1 MTKVRTD
8 DLVLEVSRNVDPKVW
23 DDSAYDAFI
32 DLLCQDRE
40 YQKEAIFTALRFLVG
55 GQYRDLRGLAKENY
69 DRRPHF
75 AEAYGSWEAME
86 GRLHLRDRLSCSLD
100 LATGTG
106 KSYVLYAL
114 AAILLREAIVDRV
127 LVLCPSTTIEHGL
140 TTKFRDLAGNADLRD
155 LMPDAAGPAAP
166 RVINATESLVPGTVC
181 VENYHAILRNV
192 RSSIRDSLK
201 GIGDRVLVLND
212 EAHHVVSGRP
222 NDQRKWKEFL
232 LDDEFGFRRIV
243 GVSGTCYR
251 GNDYFTDVVSRYSLR
266 QAIEERQVKNIEYI
280 TEGPPI
286 RDPEEKWRFI
296 HDRHRERVTA
306 LKSRLGG
313 RRPLTV
319 VVTKDIKSC
328 EGVAADLRSFLVTEE
343 GISPEQADR
352 KVLVVTSSPKH
363 ERNRANLR
371 VVDYPQSPVEWIIS
385 VSMLTEGWDVKSVFQ
400 IVPHEERAFNS
411 KLLISQVL
419 GRGLRI
425 PERWSGEQPFVTV
438 LNHDSWS
445 GRIRQLV
452 NEVMDIEQR
461 VTSRVL
467 PDSPYHF
474 VLDHM
479 DLTNEKQTVAAA
491 SPTDFNL
498 FERGFIELPFLLAE
512 EPAQIEYE
520 RVRGGPRTETARIRR
535 KTFTADEIA
544 ADMHVKLSS
553 LDREAAAEGGDRAGA
568 DYAKRYPVDRLLK
581 VVQES
586 VRRAGIED
594 GRIPD
599 EIRQRFHSALGSLRR
614 RTSGRLAYRPE
625 FEAPVTLGTGDRREQ
640 SCSVS
645 ELRRDKCV
653 ALRPDSRDTVDR
665 EQRDFFESL
674 ADRDGE
680 YSGSVLFIENDHDFK
695 SPVNL
700 AIVDS
705 VPERKFMR
713 QLIDRA
719 NAREMDAWIKNTAA
733 GFYAIEYAWSKE
745 TTRPR
750 GASHIKRGMFSPDFF
765 IQQGDWRFVV
775 EIKDDSEIGDPS
787 RENLRK
793 HEFASRYFR
802 ELNERLESVGVPRR
816 YRFNMLTPMD
826 YGAFFERLRG
836 RNLDGYRSRLDVVI
850 LERTDT
856 PVAGRRFEE
865 FDPVRLATDDY
876 ADRGWRRGRVGHI
889 VEVYEKDGERRYG
902 VEFDE
907 YDDPECSDLL
917 DSISAGFRANE
928 LELIDSATRE

>member
-1 MTKVRTD
+1 MTRVRTE
-8 DLVLEVSRNVDPKVW
+8 DLVLQVSRSVDPEVW
-23 DDSAYDAFI
+23 DESAYDAFV
-32 DLLCQDRE
+32 DLLSEGRE
-40 YQKEAIFTALRFLVG
+40 YQREAIFTALRFLAG
-55 GQYRDLRGLAKENY
+55 GKYLDLRALARENY
-69 DRRPHF
+69 DRRPNL
-75 AEAYGSWEAME
+75 AEVYGSWEAME
-86 GRLHLRDRLSCSLD
+86 RRLPLGDRLSCSLD

-114 AAILLREAIVDRV
+114 AAILLREGLVDRV

-140 TTKFRDLAGNADLRD
+140 TAKFRDLAGSADLRD
-155 LMPDAAGPAAP
+155 LMPEGAGPSAP
-166 RVINATESLVPGTVC
+166 RIINGTESLVPGTVC
-181 VENYHAILRNV
+181 IENYHAILRNV

-201 GIGDRVLVLND
+201 GVGDRVLVLND
-212 EAHHVVSGRP
+212 EAHHVVSGGP
-222 NDQRKWKEFL
+222 SEQRKWKEFL

-243 GVSGTCYR
+243 GASGTCYR
-251 GNDYFTDVVSRYSLR
+251 GNDYFADVVSRYSLR

-280 TEGPPI
+280 TEGPPV
-286 RDPEEKWRFI
+286 RDPDEKWRFI
-296 HDRHRERVTA
+296 HGRHLERARA
-306 LKSRLGG
+306 LKPRLAG
-313 RRPLTV
+313 RRPLTIA
-319 VVTKDIKSC
+319 VTKSIASC
-328 EGVAADLRSFLVTEE
+328 ETVAADLRGFLEKEE
-343 GISPEQADR
+343 NITPEQADR

-363 ERNRANLR
+363 ERNRARLR
-371 VVDYPQSPVEWIIS
+371 VVDDPRSPVEWIIS

-425 PERWSGEQPFVTV
+425 PEGWSGAPPVVTV

-445 GRIRQLV
+445 GGIRQLV

-467 PDSPYHF
+467 PESPYHF

-479 DLTNEKQTVAAA
+479 DLTNERQTVPAA

-512 EPAQIEYE
+512 EPVQVEYE

-535 KTFTADEIA
+535 KTFTAAQIA
-544 ADMHVKLSS
+544 ADMHGKLSA
-553 LDREAAAEGGDRAGA
+553 LDREAAVKSDGGTSMP
-568 DYAKRYPVDRLLK
+568 YATRYPVDRLLK

-586 VRRAGIED
+586 VRRAGITD
-594 GRIPD
+594 DRIPD
-599 EIRQRFHSALGSLRR
+599 DIRQKFLSALGALRR

-625 FEAPVTLGTGDRREQ
+625 FEAPVTLATTARQEQ
-640 SCSVS
+640 SCSAS

-653 ALRPDSRDTVDR
+653 ALRPECRNTVGP

-674 ADRDGE
+674 ADQDGE
-680 YSGSVLFIENDHDFK
+680 YAGSVILIENDHDFK

-700 AIVDS
+700 TIADS
-705 VPERKFMR
+705 APERRFVR
-713 QLIDRA
+713 RLIDRD
-719 NAREMDAWIKNTAA
+719 NAREMDAWIKNASV
-733 GFYAIEYAWSKE
+733 GFYAIEYAWSKA

-765 IQQGDWRFVV
+765 IKQGDWRFVV
-775 EIKDDSEIGDPS
+775 EIKDDSEIDDPS
-787 RENLRK
+787 RENIRK

-802 ELNERLESVGVPRR
+802 ELNGRLQSGAMTRR
-816 YRFNMLTPMD
+816 YGFNMLTPKD
-826 YGAFFERLRG
+826 YGNFFDCLRS
-836 RNLDGYRSRLDVVI
+836 RKLDAYRSRLDVAI

-856 PVAGRRFEE
+856 PANGRGLGE
-865 FDPVRLATDDY
+865 FDRVRLATDDY
-876 ADRGWRRGRVGHI
+876 AERGWLRGRVGHI
-889 VEVYEKDGERRYG
+889 VEVYETDGERRYG

-928 LELIDSATRE
+928 LELCAKE

>member
-1 MTKVRTD
+1 MTMVRTE

-23 DDSAYDAFI
+23 DDTAYDAFI
-32 DLLCQDRE
+32 DLLCQGRD
-40 YQKEAIFTALRFLVG
+40 YQKEAILTTLRFLAG
-55 GQYRDLRGLAKENY
+55 GEYPDLRALAKENY
-69 DRRPHF
+69 ESRPNF
-75 AEAYGSWEAME
+75 AEAYGSWEALE
-86 GRLHLRDRLSCSLD
+86 ERLHLGDRLSCSLD

-114 AAILLREAIVDRV
+114 AAILLREALVDRV
-127 LVLCPSTTIEHGL
+127 LVLCPSTTIEHAL
-140 TTKFRDLAGNADLRD
+140 TAKFRDLAGNADLRD
-155 LMPDAAGPAAP
+155 RVPEAAGPVAP

-181 VENYHAILRNV
+181 VENNHAILRNV

-201 GIGDRVLVLND
+201 GVGDRVLVLND

-222 NDQRKWKEFL
+222 NDRRKWKEFL
-232 LDDEFGFRRIV
+232 RDDDFGFRRIV

-251 GNDYFTDVVSRYSLR
+251 GNDYFADVVSRYSLR

-286 RDPEEKWRFI
+286 RDPEEKWRFL
-296 HDRHRERVTA
+296 HDRHRERTA
-306 LKSRLGG
+306 ALRPLLGG
-313 RRPLTV
+313 RRPLTI
-319 VVTKDIKSC
+319 VVTKDIKSS
-328 EGVAADLRSFLVTEE
+328 EGVAGDLRDFLVKEE

-352 KVLVVTSSPKH
+352 KVLVVTSSPRH
-363 ERNRANLR
+363 ERNRARLR
-371 VVDYPQSPVEWIIS
+371 VVDDPQSPVEWIIS
-385 VSMLTEGWDVKSVFQ
+385 VSMLTEGWEVKSVFQ

-438 LNHDSWS
+438 LNHDNWS
-445 GRIRQLV
+445 GRIHQLV

-461 VTSRVL
+461 VTSMVL

-491 SPTDFNL
+491 PPTDFNL

-520 RVRGGPRTETARIRR
+520 RVRGGRRTETAQIRR
-535 KTFTADEIA
+535 KTFTAAQIA
-544 ADMHVKLSS
+544 ADMHGKLSA
-553 LDREAAAEGGDRAGA
+553 LDREAAAGGDGA
-568 DYAKRYPVDRLLK
+568 SRDYATRYPVDRLLK
-581 VVQES
+581 VVRES

-594 GRIPD
+594 DRIPD
-599 EIRQRFHSALGSLRR
+599 EIRQKFLSALGSLRR

-625 FEAPVTLGTGDRREQ
+625 FEAPVTFGTAERQEQ
-640 SCSVS
+640 SCSAS
-645 ELRRDKCV
+645 DLRRDKCV
-653 ALRPDSRDTVDR
+653 ALRPGCREMVEP
-665 EQRDFFESL
+665 EQRDFFDSL
-674 ADRDGE
+674 ADQGGD
-680 YSGSVLFIENDHDFK
+680 YSGSVIRVENDHHFK

-700 AIVDS
+700 AIADSKPEKKFIGELLRPGNTRFVDS
-705 VPERKFMR
+705 
-713 QLIDRA
+713 
-719 NAREMDAWIKNTAA
+719 WIKNASA
-733 GFYAIEYAWSKE
+733 RFYAIEYAWSRE
-745 TTRPR
+745 TMRPR

-765 IQQGDWRFVV
+765 IKQNDWRFVV

-802 ELNERLESVGVPRR
+802 ELNERLENTGIPRR
-816 YRFNMLTPMD
+816 YRFNMLTPTD

-836 RNLDGYRSRLDVVI
+836 RNLDGYRSRLDAVI

-889 VEVYEKDGERRYG
+889 VDVSETDGERRYG

-928 LELIDSATRE
+928 LELIESATRE